1 MRLRLSIAGLLAVG
15 LLGTGLL
22 HYTSGS
28 ASDESLEHDTPP
40 TTDGIAVV
48 ELFTSEGCSSC
59 PPADRLLRTMVTE
72 ARSSDRPVYGLSFHV
87 DYWNDLGWK
96 DPYSKEA
103 FTQRQRR
110 YAEAL
115 GDRVYTPQM
124 VVNGTNAFVGS
135 KRSKARSA
143 IEAALS
149 KAKPVKLQ
157 VQLTSDAAQ
166 SPAVRTTVP
175 DPPADAVVHAALVE
189 RGLSQSVR
197 SGENAGRM
205 LRHANVVRAFK
216 SAPAETTRSFE
227 FDAPSDIDPA
237 EASVIVYVQDQAS
250 LRILGATRVDLRASS

>member
-1 MRLRLSIAGLLAVG
+1 MRVRLSVAGMLALG
-15 LLGTGLL
+15 LLGMGLL
-22 HYTSGS
+22 HYTPTS
-28 ASDESLEHDTPP
+28 ASDESPENDTLP

-103 FTQRQRR
+103 FTQRQHR

-149 KAKPVKLQ
+149 KAEPVELQ

-175 DPPADAVVHAALVE
+175 DPPANAVVHAALVE
-189 RGLSQSVR
+189 RELSQSVR
-197 SGENAGRM
+197 SGENAGRT

-216 SAPAETTRSFE
+216 SAPAETIRSFE
-227 FDAPSDIDPA
+227 FDAPSDVDPG
-237 EASVIVYVQDQAS
+237 EASIIVYVQDQTS
-250 LRILGATRVDLRASS
+250 LRILGAARVDLRASS